1 MTHPRRPPSPHLQA
15 LADFFASSEADH
27 GLRSSFAPLADMA
40 RGGTLGGG
48 SPDHERAYTD
58 RRFGLGPS
66 GSGAVT
72 RARATRSALATL
84 DPAHVA
90 VLFARYGGTPWHR
103 IMERAYSPQSA
114 LHVQMVLGELAGVAL
129 LAPSVA
135 KGHAAASAKRP
146 PPPRWDNPG
155 GYIVS
160 LCSDGKRAGTA
171 ARVAAECRAMLAAAE
186 LAYLAAVGAAPI
198 GPRRQTRPAR
208 LDAAEATP

>member
-1 MTHPRRPPSPHLQA
+1 
-15 LADFFASSEADH
+15 
-27 GLRSSFAPLADMA
+27 MA
-40 RGGTLGGG
+40 RAGFGGG

-72 RARATRSALATL
+72 RARATRAALASL
-84 DPAHVA
+84 PASTVA
-90 VLFARYGGTPWHR
+90 ILFARYGGTPWHR

-155 GYIVS
+155 GYIVA
-160 LCSDGKRAGTA
+160 LCADGKRAGTA